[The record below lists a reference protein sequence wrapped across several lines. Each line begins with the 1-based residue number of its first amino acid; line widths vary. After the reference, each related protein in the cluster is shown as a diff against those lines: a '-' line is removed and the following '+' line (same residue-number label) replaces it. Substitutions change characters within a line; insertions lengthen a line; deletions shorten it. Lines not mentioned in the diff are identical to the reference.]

1 MVLARSNDSAVEAFS
16 PGTRIRFLYA
26 DVSETTRRL
35 SRSHGYPADASRLL
49 GMSLAGAALIGLEV
63 DPRDLFV
70 VSVDCAGTAGG
81 WHVECD
87 GVGHLRGCLHSSA
100 FPPPPDPEREDAFA
114 PPPALQPSIVTGDG
128 DRNPDGKKRKRPSP
142 RRDLEIDALCGASAT
157 AKATWMGPDGDVRSQ
172 VSLGMKPGTPD
183 ALFVHLL
190 SMGLPSR
197 LQLVATTYDGEPDRV
212 RALAMQVLPG
222 GSREDVMRLES
233 RFDDGTVADALSFD
247 ATLPVMRE
255 ILGLEDLF
263 TGPTQTLAMGCSC
276 SEEKIVASY
285 ASKPRVV
292 LEAAVRSGRPERFRC
307 HLCGKVWE
315 IPPERFLP
323 LLQPNLPKRPGGGLR
338 S

>member
-1 MVLARSNDSAVEAFS
+1 MVLARSNDSAIEAFS
-16 PGTRIRFLYA
+16 PGARIRFLYA

-35 SRSHGYPADASRLL
+35 ARSHGYPADASRLL
-49 GMSLAGAALIGLEV
+49 GMALAGSALVGLEI

-70 VSVDCAGTAGG
+70 ASADCEGSAGG

-87 GVGHLRGCLHSSA
+87 GIGHLRGCLHSSS
-100 FPPPPDPEREDAFA
+100 FPPPPDPVDNDTSA
-114 PPPALQPSIVTGDG
+114 PPPALQPSIVPENDARTA
-128 DRNPDGKKRKRPSP
+128 DGKKRKRPTP
-142 RRDLEIDALCGASAT
+142 RRDPEIDALCGASAT
-157 AKATWMGPDGDVRSQ
+157 AKATWMGPDGDIRSQ

-197 LQLVATTYDGEPDRV
+197 LQLVATVYDGEPDRV
-212 RALAMQVLPG
+212 RALAMQALPG
-222 GSREDVMRLES
+222 GSRDELIRLES

-255 ILGLEDLF
+255 ILGLEDIF

-285 ASKPRVV
+285 ASRPRAW
-292 LEAAVRSGRPERFRC
+292 LEAAVRSGRPETFRC

-315 IPPERFLP
+315 IPPERLVP